1 MATVIKSDRPAC
13 APYLDRPAKF
23 LREVEAGDPA
33 FSGNPP
39 QVVVEIDGREVYFFA
54 DEVIRDDKEKPKLAA
69 VPPVQQPSG
78 DEKPAVG
85 GIVDASAQKPQPPTP
100 AI

>member
-54 DEVIRDDKEKPKLAA
+54 DEVIRDDKEKPKLAV
-69 VPPVQQPSG
+69 VPPKQDAGPAKPSSDLKGVQVPQN
-78 DEKPAVG
+78 PAPVP
-85 GIVDASAQKPQPPTP
+85 DAV
-100 AI
+100 

>member
-23 LREVEAGDPA
+23 LREVAEGDPA

-54 DEVIRDDKEKPKLAA
+54 DEVIRDDKEKPKLAV
-69 VPPVQQPSG
+69 VPPSDPLQPQPAPPSG
-78 DEKPAVG
+78 VA
-85 GIVDASAQKPQPPTP
+85 TP
-100 AI
+100 ATPPAAV